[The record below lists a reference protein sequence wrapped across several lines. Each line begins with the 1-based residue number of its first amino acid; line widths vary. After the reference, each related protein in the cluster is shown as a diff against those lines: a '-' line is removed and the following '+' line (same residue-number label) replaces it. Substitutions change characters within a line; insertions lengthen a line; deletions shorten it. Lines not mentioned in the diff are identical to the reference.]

1 MVIAVV
7 IQGDALINAVLV
19 GAGVG
24 TTGVSCSLHPV
35 TMSREKSK
43 TLKIDFLFIIVQ
55 K

>member
-19 GAGVG
+19 GAG

-43 TLKIDFLFIIVQ
+43 MLKIDFLFSNAHT
-55 K
+55 